1 MARNKEALLL
11 LLDVGPSMHCVLP
24 EVEKVC
30 SMLVQKKLIY
40 NKYDE
45 VGIVLFGTEDTDN
58 ELTTEVGGYQ
68 HVVVLRNTKVVDG
81 DIVEAL
87 QQLPRG
93 TNGGDFLDAVIVA
106 MDMLI
111 KKFGDTIKGKKRI
124 CLITN
129 AQCPIKDP
137 YEGSK
142 EEQVTTIAKQMTAHG
157 MRMESIIM
165 RGKLSQ
171 DANKEIMDEN
181 DRLLNIFSKET
192 STRLLYV
199 EDPISLFGAL
209 KTRNITPVT
218 VFRGD
223 LEFSPKLR
231 IKVMVYKKTQEEKF
245 PTLKKYSD
253 KAPQSDKFATHEVK
267 IDYEYKSSDDP
278 DKVIPPDQRIKGY
291 RYGPQIVPI
300 STAEWDA
307 VKFKPEKGVKLLGF
321 TDSSNVLR
329 HQYMKE
335 AYVFIAETG
344 NTKAGLAVSAL
355 ARAMRE
361 MNKVAILRC
370 VWRHG
375 QGSVVIGVLTPNVSD
390 RENIPDSFYF
400 NVLPFA
406 EDVREFQFPSFTN
419 FPASCQPNKQQLESA
434 ANFIK
439 MLDLA
444 PDGEKEVLLPD
455 FTPNP
460 VLARFYHYLD
470 LKSKHPDA
478 AVPPLDYTLR
488 KITEPE
494 TDLVLQ
500 NQAVIDSFRRSFDQ
514 QGNPLKK
521 PRRLLREKINDEGK
535 ENITAPPANLI
546 EYTSIKVEKIGD
558 STPVQDF
565 EAMISRRDSPDWVLK
580 AINDMKNKIF
590 DMVEDSHEGDNY
602 AKAVECLVALR
613 KGCILEQEP
622 NQFNNFLK
630 HLCNFCQEKNL
641 QSFCEYLATKRVS
654 LIPKTEA
661 IDSDVTD
668 EEARSFSVKSE
679 PKGD

>member
-1 MARNKEALLL
+1 MARNKEALLF
-11 LLDVGPSMHCVLP
+11 LLDVGPSMHYVLP

-40 NKYDE
+40 NRYDE

-58 ELTTEVGGYQ
+58 ELTTEVGGYK
-68 HVVVLRNTKVVDG
+68 HVVVSKNSKVVDG

-93 TNGGDFLDAVIVA
+93 TADVLDAVIVA

-111 KKFGDTIKGKKRI
+111 KKFGETNKGKKRL

-142 EEQVTTIAKQMTAHG
+142 EEQVTTIAKQMTAH
-157 MRMESIIM
+157 
-165 RGKLSQ
+165 
-171 DANKEIMDEN
+171 
-181 DRLLNIFSKET
+181 
-192 STRLLYV
+192 

-218 VFRGD
+218 VFKGD
-223 LEFSPKLR
+223 LELGPKLR

-253 KAPQSDKFATHEVK
+253 KAPPTDKFATHEVK
-267 IDYEYKSSDDP
+267 VDYEYRSSEDP
-278 DKVIPPDQRIKGY
+278 DKVVPPDQRIKGY
-291 RYGPQIVPI
+291 RYGPQIIPI
-300 STAEWDA
+300 SSAEWDA

-329 HQYMKE
+329 HQYMKDV
-335 AYVFIAETG
+335 YVFMAEPG
-344 NTKAGLAVSAL
+344 NTKAVLAVSAL
-355 ARAMRE
+355 SRAMKE

-370 VWRHG
+370 IWRQG
-375 QGSVVIGVLTPNVSD
+375 QANLVIGVLTPN
-390 RENIPDSFYF
+390 PDSFYF

-406 EDVREFQFPSFTN
+406 EDVREFQFPSFSS

-444 PDGEKEVLLPD
+444 PDGKKEVLLPD

-478 AVPPLDYTLR
+478 SVPPLDYTLR

-494 TDLVLQ
+494 TNLILQ
-500 NQAVIDSFRRSFDQ
+500 NESVFDSFRRSFEL

-521 PRRLLREKINDEGK
+521 PRRLLRDKTSDEAGK
-535 ENITAPPANLI
+535 ENITASPTNLI
-546 EYTSIKVEKIGD
+546 EYKSIKVEKIGD
-558 STPVQDF
+558 LTPVQDF

-580 AINDMKNKIF
+580 AIKDMKNKIF
-590 DMVEDSHEGDNY
+590 DIVEDSHEGDNY
-602 AKAVECLVALR
+602 PKALECLVALR

-622 NQFNNFLK
+622 KQFNDLLK
-630 HLCNFCQEKNL
+630 QLCNFCKEKNL
-641 QSFCEYLATKRVS
+641 QSFGEYLASKGLT

-668 EEARSFSVKSE
+668 DEARSFS
-679 PKGD
+679 

>member
-641 QSFCEYLATKRVS
+641 QSFCEYLATKSVS